1 MSMHKTAAL
10 ARRMGTALKKVGR
23 EDAGQGT
30 VEYAILVGV
39 LVVIA
44 IAAIVLFR
52 DKVTSLWGSISEGIN
67 GL

>member
-1 MSMHKTAAL
+1 MGHIMGCAARAGRRL
-10 ARRMGTALKKVGR
+10 AGLRDG
-23 EDAGQGT
+23 EEGQGT
-30 VEYAILVGV
+30 VEYAILVGI

-52 DKVTSLWGSISEGIN
+52 DKVTTLWGAIAEGLN